1 MERTKEVKIR
11 QTSGSITSE
20 ANVAHSSVI
29 TYRICWTKY
38 NMKLSKYTV
47 DAERWGKPQC
57 WE

>member
-1 MERTKEVKIR
+1 MNKGSKNTPDIGSV
-11 QTSGSITSE
+11 TSK

-57 WE
+57 CE